1 MSACRCQPFRR
12 MASIGLSLQIV
23 AVLISFIFQAQIAS
37 ALQTRSTEVSAA
49 TVASVN
55 YEGQLLADITLV
67 FTGLKQATKNGTY
80 LPRCKYFTLE
90 HA

>member
-1 MSACRCQPFRR
+1 

-23 AVLISFIFQAQIAS
+23 AVFISFIFQAQIAS

-55 YEGQLLADITLV
+55 YEGHLLAD
-67 FTGLKQATKNGTY
+67 FTFAFVGLKQATKNGTY
-80 LPRCKYFTLE
+80 LVRCKYFSRE
-90 HA
+90 PA